1 MASDESKREAAE
13 KAARASRQF
22 KHAASNVGDAAEAAT
37 EYVKDEV
44 TETAERGY
52 EGVKELA
59 EKMIKTEMGR
69 GVGSLVVGIV
79 LVSFG
84 VKKIGD
90 ARNIR
95 KHLAET
101 LANG

>member
-1 MASDESKREAAE
+1 MASDENKREAAE
-13 KAARASRQF
+13 KAVRASKQF
-22 KHAASNVGDAAEAAT
+22 KHAASNVGDATEAAA

-52 EGVKELA
+52 EGVKEIA

-69 GVGSLVVGIV
+69 GVGSLVVGAV
-79 LVSFG
+79 LIGFG
-84 VKKIGD
+84 LKKVGG
-90 ARNIR
+90 ARSIR
-95 KHLAET
+95 KNLADN